1 MRKNKL
7 LTDEEKQRESYLSLE
22 KNYRQKQC
30 SNTLEKVLQEHRKYV
45 LEHGRTWLRR

>member
-22 KNYRQKQC
+22 KMYRKNRC
-30 SNTLEKVLQEHRKYV
+30 NNTLEKVLEEHRKYV
-45 LEHGRTWLRR
+45 LKHGRTWLRW